1 MSQVTTSLSINN
13 GAATPVA
20 VTFAP
25 ERIAPELSTFVDR
38 SGGVS
43 ALYPRLSVKFSPAAN
58 NRPTNRV
65 DIDLDLPVG
74 STVNGVSTVAST
86 GRVRCYAVIPDTWD
100 AASRANLAALFA
112 NALDNA
118 LIRGVLKDLDPL
130 Y

>member
-1 MSQVTTSLSINN
+1 MSQITAPLSIMN

-20 VTFAP
+20 VTFSP
-25 ERIAPELSTFVDR
+25 ERVAPELSTFVDR

-43 ALYPRLSVKFSPAAN
+43 ALYPRLSVKFSPAAG

-65 DIDLDLPVG
+65 DVDLDLPVG
-74 STVNGVSTVAST
+74 ATVNGVSTVASV

-100 AASRANLAALFA
+100 ATIRANLVGLFA

-118 LIRGVLKDLDPL
+118 TVRGVFKDLDPM

>member
-1 MSQVTTSLSINN
+1 MPQVTGNLTVNN

-20 VTFAP
+20 VNFAP

-38 SGGVS
+38 SSGVS
-43 ALYPRLSVKFSPAAN
+43 ALYARMSVKFSPAGG

-65 DIDLDLPVG
+65 DFDIDYPVG
-74 STVNGVSTVAST
+74 ATVNGVTTVASV
-86 GRVRCYAVIPDTWD
+86 GRVRSYAVIPDTWS
-100 AASRANLAALFA
+100 AADRANLVAFFA

-118 LIRGVLKDLDPL
+118 SVRGVFKDLDPL